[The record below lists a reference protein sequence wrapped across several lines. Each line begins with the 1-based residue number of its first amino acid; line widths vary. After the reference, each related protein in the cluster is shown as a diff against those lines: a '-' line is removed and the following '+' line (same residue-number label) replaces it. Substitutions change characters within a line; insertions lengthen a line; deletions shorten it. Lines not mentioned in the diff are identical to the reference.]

1 MCSCLF
7 GLIDLLIVDL
17 PIFVKGGV
25 LLLVGLLFV
34 LVGIPGVGAMVSMET
49 LFQTLIEDH
58 LLGRVFGAIQA
69 VNALMI
75 LIGIIL
81 TGLLGDRF
89 GPALLL
95 NIQGSAYFLTGVLAM
110 LTLRRMLKRQVM
122 SRESVSE

>member
-1 MCSCLF
+1 MLHGGAAVYGTLLGVQAIGSLLGGLAIAQFGKKVTPARLLGVCSCLF

-69 VNALMI
+69 V
-75 LIGIIL
+75 
-81 TGLLGDRF
+81 
-89 GPALLL
+89 
-95 NIQGSAYFLTGVLAM
+95 
-110 LTLRRMLKRQVM
+110 K
-122 SRESVSE
+122 ESLS